1 MYSGL
6 LIQHMLYSE
15 GSIAYNLVLRLC
27 FQQVILVLKK
37 VSSFWLVLFVI
48 LQL

>member
-6 LIQHMLYSE
+6 LIQCMLFSE
-15 GSIAYNLVLRLC
+15 GSIVYNLVLRLC
-27 FQQVILVLKK
+27 FQQVIPVLSK